1 MAENQYRCGYVALI
15 GRPNVGKSMLLNRL
29 IGQKI
34 SITAHRPQTTRHRII
49 GVHSRDDAQVIYV
62 DTPGIH
68 EGHHRVLNRWMNRTA
83 NTAIG
88 EMDGVIFLTDAMHW
102 TALDEQIAQRVKQ
115 EVKNPLIAINKIDKI
130 TDKSVL
136 LPFIAE
142 LGQTLGDV
150 DCIPISA
157 RRGINVERLEN
168 AVIERL
174 PIGPSIFPV
183 DQVTDRSLR
192 FVAAEIVREKLIRQ
206 VGQEVP
212 YQLTVDIESFE
223 ESPYFASIGAVIWV
237 ERDGHKAIV
246 IGKQGR
252 VLKKIGRVA
261 RIDLEAQLNKKIYL
275 NLWVKVRSGWADNEA
290 LLRRFGYE
298 P

>member
-1 MAENQYRCGYVALI
+1 MADNQYRCGYVALI

-68 EGHHRVLNRWMNRTA
+68 EGRHRVLNRWMNRAA

-136 LPFIAE
+136 LPFIAA
-142 LGQTLGDV
+142 LGQILGDV
-150 DCIPISA
+150 ECIPISA

-192 FVAAEIVREKLIRQ
+192 FIAAEIVREKLIRQ

-223 ESPYFASIGAVIWV
+223 ESSHFASIGAVIWV